1 MPGGFT
7 RLYDK
12 SEIMQ
17 KFLFVYPKINGIMK
31 REKRRPDM
39 KSITLNLLLFAN
51 SILLIMYMA
60 LAINRNMSFNATGIV
75 SLFLSSLMLIDITY
89 ISSCNVRGNKVIS
102 LFCGLLALHSW
113 YILLSAQD
121 ESRTGMVF
129 SALSP
134 VIWYVSINFILMFL
148 FQGSG
153 YKFKKAVN
161 ICLTGTCICSLI
173 GLLASNEIFSLFY
186 GIQFLAGWLC
196 FIFIVVFHRKRT
208 AFVFKAEWKYI
219 LFSLV
224 MVSILF
230 LAYYF
235 STMGVSGHL
244 SNFGIYLPVLL
255 FSMSIHGIIRKEHS
269 SAPLSTIFSSRQSAL
284 ILLAGAVI
292 CGLSALASGI
302 GFPLFFLML
311 DAMFV
316 LVYAC
321 NIALDFNLWHGK
333 SAMARES
340 RYYAALEQLQQ
351 EEQLNLEFAN
361 FLHDDILQDLLSIK
375 NMMKKAGHPDIQKII
390 TETLDNMNT
399 YIRERMQDYRPAML
413 PKLTVK
419 ENYQN
424 LLAYISQSFP
434 HHNIRVTF
442 ECPDSLF
449 LAVPYDIFVY
459 RLLKELVT
467 NVYKHS
473 VSEKAWITLAQDNGT
488 ITLRIRDN
496 GTADADILSSADPS
510 KHSGLALVTE
520 RVNNMEGSVK
530 ITNNFPHGVC
540 IQITLPM
547 KGDVS
552 YQYFISR

>member
-1 MPGGFT
+1 
-7 RLYDK
+7 
-12 SEIMQ
+12 
-17 KFLFVYPKINGIMK
+17 MK
-31 REKRRPDM
+31 H
-39 KSITLNLLLFAN
+39 IILNLLLLTN
-51 SILLIMYMA
+51 SIFLILYMG
-60 LAINRNMSFNATGIV
+60 LTINKNITFNATGTV

-89 ISSCNVRGNKVIS
+89 ISSCNVKGNKVIS

-113 YILLSAQD
+113 YILLSARGD
-121 ESRTGMVF
+121 ALTSMVF

-148 FQGSG
+148 FQGGG
-153 YKFKKAVN
+153 YQFKKAVS

-173 GLLASNEIFSLFY
+173 GLLVSNEIFALFY
-186 GIQFLAGWLC
+186 GIQFLTGWLC

-208 AFVFKAEWKYI
+208 AFVIKAEWKRI
-219 LFSLV
+219 LFSFV
-224 MVSILF
+224 TVIILF

-235 STMGVSGHL
+235 STMGVRGHL

-255 FSMSIHGIIRKEHS
+255 FSMSTHSIILKEHS
-269 SAPLSTIFSSRQSAL
+269 SVPLSTVFSRCQSAL
-284 ILLAGAVI
+284 ILFSGAAI

-302 GFPLFFLML
+302 GLPLFFLML

-316 LVYAC
+316 FVYAC
-321 NIALDFNLWHGK
+321 NIALDFNLKHGK
-333 SAMARES
+333 STMVRES
-340 RYYAALEQLQQ
+340 KYHAALAQLQQ

-375 NMMKKAGHPDIQKII
+375 NMMKKAGHPDIRKII
-390 TETLDNMNT
+390 TETLDNMNI
-399 YIRERMQDYRPAML
+399 YIRERMQDHRPAML

-424 LLAYISQSFP
+424 LLEYISQSFP
-434 HHNIRVTF
+434 QRNIRITF

-449 LAVPYDIFVY
+449 LAAPYDIFVY

-467 NVYKHS
+467 NIYKHS
-473 VSEKAWITLAQDNGT
+473 TGEKAGITLTQDNG
-488 ITLRIRDN
+488 IIVLCIRDN
-496 GTADADILSSADPS
+496 GTADADTLSSADLS
-510 KHSGLALVTE
+510 KHSGLALITE

>member
-1 MPGGFT
+1 
-7 RLYDK
+7 
-12 SEIMQ
+12 
-17 KFLFVYPKINGIMK
+17 
-31 REKRRPDM
+31 
-39 KSITLNLLLFAN
+39 
-51 SILLIMYMA
+51 
-60 LAINRNMSFNATGIV
+60 
-75 SLFLSSLMLIDITY
+75 
-89 ISSCNVRGNKVIS
+89 
-102 LFCGLLALHSW
+102 
-113 YILLSAQD
+113 
-121 ESRTGMVF
+121 
-129 SALSP
+129 
-134 VIWYVSINFILMFL
+134 
-148 FQGSG
+148 
-153 YKFKKAVN
+153 
-161 ICLTGTCICSLI
+161 
-173 GLLASNEIFSLFY
+173 
-186 GIQFLAGWLC
+186 
-196 FIFIVVFHRKRT
+196 
-208 AFVFKAEWKYI
+208 
-219 LFSLV
+219 

-302 GFPLFFLML
+302 GLPLFFLML
-311 DAMFV
+311 NAMFV

-321 NIALDFNLWHGK
+321 NIALDFNLRHGK

-413 PKLTVK
+413 LKLTVK

-449 LAVPYDIFVY
+449 LAAPYDIFVY

>member
-1 MPGGFT
+1 
-7 RLYDK
+7 
-12 SEIMQ
+12 
-17 KFLFVYPKINGIMK
+17 MK
-31 REKRRPDM
+31 HT
-39 KSITLNLLLFAN
+39 ILNLMLLVN
-51 SILLIMYMA
+51 SIFLILYMG
-60 LAINRNMSFNATGIV
+60 LAINMDTAFHATGTV
-75 SLFLSSLMLIDITY
+75 PLFLSSLMLIDVTY
-89 ISSCNVRGNKVIS
+89 ISSCNIRENKVVS

-113 YILLSAQD
+113 YILLSASNSAITD
-121 ESRTGMVF
+121 IAF

-134 VIWYVSINFILMFL
+134 VIWYVSMNFILMFL
-148 FQGSG
+148 FQSSG
-153 YKFKKAVN
+153 YKFKKAVS

-173 GLLASNEIFSLFY
+173 GLLVSNEIFALFY
-186 GIQFLAGWLC
+186 GIQFLTGWLC
-196 FIFIVVFHRKRT
+196 FIFIVVFHSKRT
-208 AFVFKAEWKYI
+208 AFVIKAEWECI
-219 LFSLV
+219 LFSFV
-224 MVSILF
+224 TVIILF
-230 LAYYF
+230 LVYYF
-235 STMGVSGHL
+235 STRGISGHL
-244 SNFGIYLPVLL
+244 SNFGLYLPVLL
-255 FSMSIHGIIRKEHS
+255 FSMSIHSIILKEHS
-269 SAPLSTIFSSRQSAL
+269 SFPLSTVFSRCQSAL
-284 ILLAGAVI
+284 ILLSGAVT

-302 GFPLFFLML
+302 GLPLFFLML

-316 LVYAC
+316 FVYAC
-321 NIALDFNLWHGK
+321 NIALDFNLKHGK
-333 SAMARES
+333 SAMAKES
-340 RYYAALEQLQQ
+340 KYHAALEQLQQ

-390 TETLDNMNT
+390 TETLDKMNT

-434 HHNIRVTF
+434 QRNIRIIF

-449 LAVPYDIFVY
+449 LAAPYDIFVY
-459 RLLKELVT
+459 RLMKELVT
-467 NVYKHS
+467 NIYKHS
-473 VSEKAWITLAQDNGT
+473 AGEKAWLTLTQDNG
-488 ITLRIRDN
+488 IIMLCIRDN
-496 GTADADILSSADPS
+496 GTADADALSSADPS
-510 KHSGLALVTE
+510 KHRGLALITG